1 MISSLTDADAQAKHD
16 VRSGVSSRSQEHCR
30 IGIPQRPHRRCSR
43 RKTVPQLCGQGR
55 ILPYNARGDEKHHE
69 AAVDTVYK
77 LLWLKQNDLE
87 KYGKRRRT
95 TVLTSDEVVSTS
107 FVNGHDLLSGCV
119 CYWVESSAAE
129 SFNPRFQG
137 NNSAIRL
144 TGWSAMRSST

>member
-1 MISSLTDADAQAKHD
+1 RRQSERRRRWECGRRFEKQRSKLAS
-16 VRSGVSSRSQEHCR
+16 VSGVNYSFPSCCLIQKCYRTYRTNSAKNNC
-30 IGIPQRPHRRCSR
+30 
-43 RKTVPQLCGQGR
+43 T
-55 ILPYNARGDEKHHE
+55 
-69 AAVDTVYK
+69 AALV
-77 LLWLKQNDLE
+77 
-87 KYGKRRRT
+87 GKRRRT

>member
-1 MISSLTDADAQAKHD
+1 MPQVQK
-16 VRSGVSSRSQEHCR
+16 QEGPQLHPTT
-30 IGIPQRPHRRCSR
+30 PQRLEATLGVRIPTTIERRVRLHR
-43 RKTVPQLCGQGR
+43 
-55 ILPYNARGDEKHHE
+55 
-69 AAVDTVYK
+69 
-77 LLWLKQNDLE
+77 
-87 KYGKRRRT
+87 KRRRT

>member
-1 MISSLTDADAQAKHD
+1 VLTGPRPAIS
-16 VRSGVSSRSQEHCR
+16 GRSQGHCR

-87 KYGKRRRT
+87 KYEATIEFGNRHTRFW
-95 TVLTSDEVVSTS
+95 DEPKADV
-107 FVNGHDLLSGCV
+107 G
-119 CYWVESSAAE
+119 
-129 SFNPRFQG
+129 
-137 NNSAIRL
+137 
-144 TGWSAMRSST
+144 